1 MSLSVDWPCRLL
13 NQMSLLPLQLL
24 SLLPLVGGDLPLG
37 RTPRGPSFA
46 SRRNNG
52 FGSCSLPS
60 LSSTRGGPIR
70 LARVCK
76 SLMPLRQLHLS
87 NPNTCILLVAF
98 TILTVLPLL
107 RRPILHL
114 LLLCLLRIQHLLM

>member
-13 NQMSLLPLQLL
+13 NQMPLLPLQLL

-37 RTPRGPSFA
+37 RTPRGSSFA

-52 FGSCSLPS
+52 FGSCSLPP
-60 LSSTRGGPIR
+60 LSSKGGGPMR

-76 SLMPLRQLHLS
+76 SLMPL
-87 NPNTCILLVAF
+87 
-98 TILTVLPLL
+98 L

-114 LLLCLLRIQHLLM
+114 LVLCLLRIQHLLM